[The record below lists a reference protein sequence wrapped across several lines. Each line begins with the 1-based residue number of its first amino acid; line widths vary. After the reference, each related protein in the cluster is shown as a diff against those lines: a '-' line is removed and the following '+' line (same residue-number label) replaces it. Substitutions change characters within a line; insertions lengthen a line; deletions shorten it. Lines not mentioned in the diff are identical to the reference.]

1 MQHAPVCKPERRK
14 PPERRVSRRGPAGRR
29 RWRSAPLLVVA
40 AVGTVAAAGPALA
53 AAAPNSFAK
62 TNLVAN
68 TATQHAKLVDPNLT
82 NAWGIAAGPAT
93 PLWVADNT

>member
-1 MQHAPVCKPERRK
+1 MGLAGCHATKGAVMQHAPVCKPERRK

-62 TNLVAN
+62 TDRKSV
-68 TATQHAKLVDPNLT
+68 V
-82 NAWGIAAGPAT
+82 
-93 PLWVADNT
+93 